1 MFFFT
6 TLGAKI
12 QESKSRT
19 SRVFHD
25 ILSQTL
31 NEIIVAQK
39 VFNSVNICFKMHLFY
54 QKYLS
59 FCILL
64 VSPIVSSTAVNFVLH
79 KSFLRMLFT
88 QVIQQRECCLPNV
101 YYTWIMKNGF
111 FHSINFDK
119 HVVTTDVRVVLGLV
133 SPSFLSDAAWA
144 GTEDLSIN

>member
-1 MFFFT
+1 MFFYHT
-6 TLGAKI
+6 WCKDTRV
-12 QESKSRT
+12 QEQDIK
-19 SRVFHD
+19 VFFWAFHD

-79 KSFLRMLFT
+79 NFWECFSLKFYN
-88 QVIQQRECCLPNV
+88 RENAVCQMCI
-101 YYTWIMKNGF
+101 T
-111 FHSINFDK
+111 H
-119 HVVTTDVRVVLGLV
+119 
-133 SPSFLSDAAWA
+133 
-144 GTEDLSIN
+144 E